1 MTAQNNINFDPAAA
15 NGTGWIGFMNV
26 FETPAN
32 GGGFVFASGWGVGD
46 LVVVDNMDGTV
57 SLKPNRVN
65 DPDPFWQTGGL
76 TGNKIMDASYYL
88 QDDNLVGTA
97 FTFNGEILANTI
109 DDSALTYPIV
119 YEAFIKVFNADYSSF
134 TAYTAD
140 ISSTGTFSIALAANQ
155 SITGD
160 HVQYGFQMIG
170 PNVNNN
176 SSFDAQYD
184 AIGSILVGPNTT
196 LSVNELTSSEFKV
209 YPNPSNGVWNIVSNN
224 QEITSINVYDV
235 LGKQVLSLNPNTQN
249 VSIDASNLQSG
260 LYFAKVNSL
269 NGSQTIRLIKN

>member
-1 MTAQNNINFDPAAA
+1 MTAQNNINFDPTAT

-57 SLKPNRVN
+57 SLKPNRIG

-88 QDDNLVGTA
+88 EDDNLAGTA
-97 FTFNGEILANTI
+97 ITFNGEIIANTI
-109 DDSALTYPIV
+109 DDSALTYPIT
-119 YEAFIKVFNADYSSF
+119 YEAFIKVFAPDYSSF

-155 SITGD
+155 STTGD

-176 SSFDAQYD
+176 ATFDAQYD

-196 LSVNELTSSEFKV
+196 LSVNELSSSEFKV

-235 LGKQVLSLNPNTQN
+235 LGKQVLTLNPNTQN